1 MIIVTPV
8 KDFISWIVFSLAK
21 SKLQQL
27 TYFILLLSQEI
38 SKPGGCERREEVSEK
53 AVNSL

>member
-1 MIIVTPV
+1 MIIVTPI